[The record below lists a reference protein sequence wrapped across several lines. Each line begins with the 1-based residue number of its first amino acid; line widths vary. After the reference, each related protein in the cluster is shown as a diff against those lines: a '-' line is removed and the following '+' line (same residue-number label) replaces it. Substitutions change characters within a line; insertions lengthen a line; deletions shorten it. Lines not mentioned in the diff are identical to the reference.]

1 MLLLLNF
8 LELAAKAV
16 LLISKVIDLVYKLVY
31 CLADVHHVCS
41 ILLVEGIVLELDDSL
56 AHLTH
61 LLLVLITMAVE
72 HLLDLTVFDLE
83 PLDIVHNRSLL

>member
-1 MLLLLNF
+1 M
-8 LELAAKAV
+8 
-16 LLISKVIDLVYKLVY
+16 ICKVIDLVYELVY

-41 ILLVEGIVLELDDSL
+41 VLLVEGIVLELDDSL

-61 LLLVLITMAVE
+61 LLLVLIAMAIE
-72 HLLDLTVFDLE
+72 YLLDLTVFDLE